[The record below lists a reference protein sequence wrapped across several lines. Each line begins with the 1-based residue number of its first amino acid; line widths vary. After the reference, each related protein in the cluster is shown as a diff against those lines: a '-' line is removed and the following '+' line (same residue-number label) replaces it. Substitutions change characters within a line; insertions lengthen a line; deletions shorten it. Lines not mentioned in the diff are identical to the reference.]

1 MSDIT
6 AARRQQDEKDA
17 PELLAR
23 LMQMQT
29 ELTQE
34 LDALRSSNETDPQIA
49 VIEDQLITLEAN
61 ETQLRAHLRSARW
74 ALAHIRQEREAR
86 GSA

>member
-17 PELLAR
+17 PELLAA

-34 LDALRSSNETDPQIA
+34 LDALRSSDETDPQIA
-49 VIEDQLITLEAN
+49 VIQNHLITLEAN
-61 ETQLRAHLRSARW
+61 EIQLRAHLRSARW
-74 ALAHIRQEREAR
+74 VLAHTRQEREAR
-86 GSA
+86 RSV

>member
-17 PELLAR
+17 PELLAG

-34 LDALRSSNETDPQIA
+34 LDALRSSDETDPQIA
-49 VIEDQLITLEAN
+49 VIEDHLITLEAA
-61 ETQLRAHLRSARW
+61 EVQLRAHLRSSRWTLAR
-74 ALAHIRQEREAR
+74 IRQERERR
-86 GSA
+86 GRA

>member
-17 PELLAR
+17 PELLAA

-29 ELTQE
+29 ELTEE
-34 LDALRSSNETDPQIA
+34 LDALRASNETDPQIA
-49 VIEDQLITLEAN
+49 VIQNHLITLEAN
-61 ETQLRAHLRSARW
+61 EIQLRAHLRSARW
-74 ALAHIRQEREAR
+74 ALAHTRQEREAR
-86 GSA
+86 RSA